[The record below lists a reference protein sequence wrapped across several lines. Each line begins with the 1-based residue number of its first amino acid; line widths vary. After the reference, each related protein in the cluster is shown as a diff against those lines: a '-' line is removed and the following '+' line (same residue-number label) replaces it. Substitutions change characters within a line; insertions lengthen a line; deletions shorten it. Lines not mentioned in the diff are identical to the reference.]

1 MSASTL
7 RPKMKPFNNLKKEML
22 TMSCE
27 ELKELRARLGLCV
40 YLSERP
46 RSSERGKSVWEEKHE
61 KQALYYCCPWKREL
75 FFMEGERG
83 ELEDKDQKWL
93 LKWSVFFCG
102 PRSWLNGLFCC
113 CCPFVHL
120 LKMKKQ
126 PKEAEKNMTNEKE
139 KKTEFLGFIKISL
152 VVPVI
157 KKLFWMK

>member
-61 KQALYYCCPWKREL
+61 KQALYYCCPWKREM

-93 LKWSVFFCG
+93 LKWSGFFLWTTLLTEWSFLLLLLSICSFAKNEKTTK
-102 PRSWLNGLFCC
+102 RSW
-113 CCPFVHL
+113 
-120 LKMKKQ
+120 KKHD
-126 PKEAEKNMTNEKE
+126 KWKREKDRIFRIYKD
-139 KKTEFLGFIKISL
+139 FFSCSCD
-152 VVPVI
+152 
-157 KKLFWMK
+157 